1 MMWRAKRKIQRLLG
15 LLEMGGLA
23 VFPLKEALWVSLHEA
38 ISNLWS
44 PGGAGLQALGE
55 KWAINKG
62 LAGLK
67 KFAEGL
73 RL

>member
-1 MMWRAKRKIQRLLG
+1 MWRAKRNTAASLALRDGWTGCVSLEGESLG
-15 LLEMGGLA
+15 
-23 VFPLKEALWVSLHEA
+23 VLHEA
-38 ISNLWS
+38 ISNWS
-44 PGGAGLQALGE
+44 PGGPGLQALGE